1 MGSVLSVG
9 ALLVTQVAGSP
20 ALSGMAATMSTI
32 GAAAAAI
39 PLAALAAPTRPR
51 DRAHDRRAARR
62 RRCGARASSRP
73 SSSALPL
80 LLLAIVFIGVGTAVN
95 LQSRFAATD
104 LSEPHTRG
112 RDIALVVWA
121 TTVGAVG
128 GPNLIDLG
136 DAFGQSIGLPPL
148 SGPFIFTI
156 VAQLLAAVVYL
167 VGLRPDP
174 LKLAAELTAAQAE
187 QVDVA
192 VSTHD
197 PAACAPA
204 SSRSRSATRPW
215 SASWR

>member
-39 PLAALAAPTRPR
+39 PLAALAARR
-51 DRAHDRRAARR
+51 GRATALTTGALLAAG
-62 RRCGARASSRP
+62 GAGLGIVASVL
-73 SSSALPL
+73 SALPL
-80 LLLAIVFIGVGTAVN
+80 LLIAIVFIGVGTAVN

-136 DAFGQSIGLPPL
+136 DRFGQTIGLPPL

-156 VAQLLAAVVYL
+156 VAQASRCGDLPRRPAARPTQACGRAHRRTGRAGRRR
-167 VGLRPDP
+167 GLHATTGR
-174 LKLAAELTAAQAE
+174 
-187 QVDVA
+187 
-192 VSTHD
+192 
-197 PAACAPA
+197 ACAPA

-215 SASWR
+215 SESWP